1 MPENKGYSHILVL
14 LCEVTN
20 YMVALPL
27 MSTRTPHILEA
38 FQRRYLAYFG
48 PPTHIVCDQDPAF
61 TSSLMEAFVTQL
73 NIKMIL
79 VNPTNHQSLQA
90 EHGIKSL
97 SGLLV
102 KHLSTVWS
110 WHSVLPYSMLC
121 YNGYSSPNLNGYS
134 PYELT
139 LSNKLEIKVD
149 TVVSGT
155 FKDYYEKLKKNL
167 QYMGERLQK
176 FRSQRLDLLNKD
188 REYQAFEVRQI
199 VYMYQARGSGI
210 ETGSWK
216 IKCNYIGPLVIF
228 KAVGPNQFLL
238 MSLNGLIYPHLIEQ
252 SRVKA
257 GTIWTTKGNV
267 NNLADLRK
275 FR

>member
-1 MPENKGYSHILVL
+1 
-14 LCEVTN
+14 
-20 YMVALPL
+20 
-27 MSTRTPHILEA
+27 
-38 FQRRYLAYFG
+38 
-48 PPTHIVCDQDPAF
+48 
-61 TSSLMEAFVTQL
+61 MEAFVAQL
-73 NIKMIL
+73 NIKVIL
-79 VNPTNHQSLQA
+79 VSPTNHQSLQA

-110 WHSVLPYSMLC
+110 WYSVLPYSLLC
-121 YNGYSSPNLNGYS
+121 YKGYSSPNLNGYS
-134 PYELT
+134 PYELV
-139 LSNKLEIKVD
+139 SHELEIKVD

-155 FKDYYEKLKKNL
+155 CKDYYEKFKKNL

-188 REYQAFEVRQI
+188 REYQAFEVGQI
-199 VYMYQARGSGI
+199 VYMYQARGSVV
-210 ETGSWK
+210 ETGSRK

-238 MSLNGLIYPHLIEQ
+238 MSLDGLIYPHLIEQ
-252 SRVKA
+252 SRLKA

-275 FR
+275 ALITGLSIGAN

>member
-1 MPENKGYSHILVL
+1 
-14 LCEVTN
+14 
-20 YMVALPL
+20 
-27 MSTRTPHILEA
+27 
-38 FQRRYLAYFG
+38 
-48 PPTHIVCDQDPAF
+48 
-61 TSSLMEAFVTQL
+61 MEGFVTQL
-73 NIKMIL
+73 NIKIIL
-79 VNPTNHQSLQA
+79 VSPTNPQSLQA
-90 EHGIKSL
+90 EHGIKIL

-134 PYELT
+134 PYELVFGHKM
-139 LSNKLEIKVD
+139 SHDLEIKVD

-155 FKDYYEKLKKNL
+155 FKEYYEKLKKNL

-188 REYQAFEVRQI
+188 REYQAFEVGQI
-199 VYMYQARGSGI
+199 GYMFQARDSVV
-210 ETGSWK
+210 ETGSRK
-216 IKCNYIGPLVIF
+216 IRCNYIEPLVIV
-228 KAVGPNQFLL
+228 KAVDPNQFLL
-238 MSLNGLIYPHLIEQ
+238 MSLDGLIYPHLIEQ
-252 SRVKA
+252 SRLKA

-275 FR
+275 ALSTGLSIEAN